1 MKVKCPKCRLRFDVY
16 AAPGISEVQCNC
28 PRCGTPFTYNAA
40 TESPAA
46 NEHGDETPTSGN
58 DKQKAGNESLGGS
71 GVAYDSRPNGGKAEE
86 TAPHDN
92 APHDSSHHA
101 NGFYEYR
108 HGRADNGF
116 APPRHSNRHALT
128 FAAGVVGALAVAA
141 IIAFAA
147 DRLVGHFTDGDEALM
162 EQLAVIPDTTAADS
176 ASAGNAATIKKAK
189 KTVPAAKTKE
199 TKKAAKEAVAPSALP
214 AWVRGRWHIMTD
226 NNVISIRISGN
237 HIRVSDFYHTNTG
250 SVALSGN
257 TLVCRFRDG
266 RTFTYSLDMRN
277 HRIIDGHGTVLER

>member
-1 MKVKCPKCRLRFDVY
+1 MKVKCPKCRLKFDVY

-40 TESPAA
+40 NESPAA
-46 NEHGDETPTSGN
+46 DEHGDETPTPSNDEPKTENGGLSESGMA
-58 DKQKAGNESLGGS
+58 DVSQ
-71 GVAYDSRPNGGKAEE
+71 PNGSTTEE
-86 TAPHDN
+86 QA
-92 APHDSSHHA
+92 
-101 NGFYEYR
+101 R
-108 HGRADNGF
+108 HGNTHYESNHHGNRLYEFGHGMADNGF
-116 APPRHSNRHALT
+116 DPHRHSNRHTLT
-128 FAAGVVGALAVAA
+128 FAAGVIGALAVAA

-147 DRLVGHFTDGDEALM
+147 DRLVGHFTEGDEALM
-162 EQLAVIPDTTAADS
+162 EQLAVIPDTTTADTTATDS
-176 ASAGNAATIKKAK
+176 AAKKAK
-189 KTVPAAKTKE
+189 KTVPAVKNKE
-199 TKKAAKEAVAPSALP
+199 TKKTAKEEAVQSALP

-237 HIRVSDFYHTNTG
+237 NIRVSDFYHTNTG